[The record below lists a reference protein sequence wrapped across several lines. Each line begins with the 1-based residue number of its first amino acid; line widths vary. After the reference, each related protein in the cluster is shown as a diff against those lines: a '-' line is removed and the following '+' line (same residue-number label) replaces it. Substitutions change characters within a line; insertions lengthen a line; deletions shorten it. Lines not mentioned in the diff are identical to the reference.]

1 MRVAVVHKNSCDTV
15 KLLLSAVCIKDGIC
29 MALIVLRQWK
39 LRGNDNK
46 VKSSLLDQ
54 SYSFV

>member
-1 MRVAVVHKNSCDTV
+1 MCVAVVYNNSCDTV
-15 KLLLSAVCIKDGIC
+15 NLLLSAVCIKDGIC
-29 MALIVLRQWK
+29 MALIVLHEWK

-46 VKSSLLDQ
+46 VNSSLLDQ

>member
-1 MRVAVVHKNSCDTV
+1 MRVAVVHKNSCDTM
-15 KLLLSAVCIKDGIC
+15 KLLLSAVCIKDAIC